1 MGHSVKEISLRGKFI
16 GFAGLPQETRK
27 ISDKHFKFTV
37 KRTRKKTTNKD
48 QSRRKKII
56 KIRAKIIK
64 MKSKKSAKD
73 Q

>member
-16 GFAGLPQETRK
+16 GLQAYLKKQEKSQTNTLNLQLK
-27 ISDKHFKFTV
+27 ELE
-37 KRTRKKTTNKD
+37 KKTTNKD

-56 KIRAKIIK
+56 MIRAKIIK